1 MFGGVGSGKALRYQ
15 CRGHRQNSRSADSAA
30 RFVSR
35 RPRRSL
41 GLVICAAAGTCLSWP
56 LVRPNRV
63 AMTGVDIVSA
73 ASTATPTTASSTTV
87 ATSRDE
93 SVVAAAVY
101 RPGRD
106 RGHGGVSSARRGEPL
121 CRPAPNST
129 VSTVQPVDGAS
140 GAAVRFCH
148 RDWTGQTSTSSS
160 NPRDNIWL
168 WGPRLSTPISGL
180 SSSPLRGRPSNE
192 EGINRQPAGR
202 RRDSAVRARRVIDD
216 SSDRRVV

>member
-106 RGHGGVSSARRGEPL
+106 RGHGGCPPPGGVSPCADRPPTAR
-121 CRPAPNST
+121 
-129 VSTVQPVDGAS
+129 
-140 GAAVRFCH
+140 
-148 RDWTGQTSTSSS
+148 
-160 NPRDNIWL
+160 
-168 WGPRLSTPISGL
+168 
-180 SSSPLRGRPSNE
+180 SPPSNRSMAQAE
-192 EGINRQPAGR
+192 RRSGFATATGLGR
-202 RRDSAVRARRVIDD
+202 RRPRLVTHETTSGCGGRAFQRQSAA
-216 SSDRRVV
+216 